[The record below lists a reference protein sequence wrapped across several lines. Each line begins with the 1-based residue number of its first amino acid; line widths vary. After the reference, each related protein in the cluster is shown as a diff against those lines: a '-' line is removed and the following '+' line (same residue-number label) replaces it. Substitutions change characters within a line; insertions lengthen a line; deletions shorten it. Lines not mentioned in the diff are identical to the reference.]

1 LIRPATVSD
10 IPAIAAMGKEF
21 HGRAGWSDIFDYN
34 EADCAASLA
43 NLIPLDNFICLVAET
58 DKIIGMAAGVVSPV
72 YFNHSH
78 KSGEEL
84 FWWASDEAPQMAGVR
99 LLVALEG
106 AAKAKGC
113 DSWQMKSIAL
123 LGGDR
128 MAKLYERRGYR
139 ASEHSFIK
147 RL

>member
-1 LIRPATVSD
+1 MIRQAAISD
-10 IPAIAAMGKEF
+10 IPAIAEMGKCF
-21 HGRAGWSDIFDYN
+21 HADAGWSDIFDYSV
-34 EADCAASLA
+34 EDCAKSLTGLLQEDA
-43 NLIPLDNFICLVAET
+43 FICLVAET
-58 DKIIGMAAGVVSPV
+58 DKIVGMAAGVVSPV

-78 KSGEEL
+78 TSGEEL
-84 FWWASDEAPQMAGVR
+84 FWYVSEDAPQMAGLR
-99 LLVALEG
+99 LLIALEG

-123 LGGDR
+123 LGGAR

-139 ASEHSFIK
+139 ASENSFIK